1 MGHVEEKTMVPG
13 ELAPSRFV
21 HTCLI
26 VPFAMARP
34 TLCTPDISAE
44 ICDRIAGGA
53 SLREIARDRTMPCVR
68 TISRWIVHN
77 DDFYHDYIRARQA
90 QAHVIADEILEL
102 IYNLTEQIPEGQAA
116 MPTVIARKSQL
127 DALRWYLK
135 QMLPKEFGEQ
145 PLLSLNTVN
154 TEVRVYLPKKDDYPG
169 IEGQATLVDQSA
181 D

>member
-1 MGHVEEKTMVPG
+1 
-13 ELAPSRFV
+13 
-21 HTCLI
+21 
-26 VPFAMARP
+26 
-34 TLCTPDISAE
+34 
-44 ICDRIAGGA
+44 
-53 SLREIARDRTMPCVR
+53 
-68 TISRWIVHN
+68 
-77 DDFYHDYIRARQA
+77 
-90 QAHVIADEILEL
+90 
-102 IYNLTEQIPEGQAA
+102 

-127 DALRWYLK
+127 DAVRWYLK